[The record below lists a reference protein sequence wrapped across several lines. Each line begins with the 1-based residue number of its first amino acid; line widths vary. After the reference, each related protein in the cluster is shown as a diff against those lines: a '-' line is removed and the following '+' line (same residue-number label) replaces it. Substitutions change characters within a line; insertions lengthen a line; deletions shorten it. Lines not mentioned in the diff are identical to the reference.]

1 MTRMSFERGLSAEG
15 MDLGVGMPSAVIGL
29 FPVMVPLFSVSSIGL
44 TQSYHLPP
52 IGAGG
57 DRVLM
62 STHDDQIQ
70 ISAVLP
76 GQMRFIWKE
85 SLELLSEVA
94 LGVNPFQLI
103 PGNTVT
109 AGLQLWTTMTLRSD
123 IYIKSLSFTASA
135 QKRKVLDVSMTLV
148 HLPRP
153 GLAGQLLS
161 AGLDIANAAVS
172 TGIDPLTG

>member
-1 MTRMSFERGLSAEG
+1 MTRTSFERGIGAESHIKEI
-15 MDLGVGMPSAVIGL
+15 GVPSAVIGL
-29 FPVMVPLFSVSSIGL
+29 VPIVVPLFSVSTIGL

-76 GQMRFIWKE
+76 GKLRFVWKE
-85 SLELLSEVA
+85 ALELLSEVA
-94 LGVNPFQLI
+94 LGVNPLQMI
-103 PGNTVT
+103 PGNNVT

-123 IYIKSLSFTASA
+123 IYIQNLSFTASA
-135 QKRKVLDVSMTLV
+135 QKRKALDVSMTLV

-161 AGLDIANAAVS
+161 LGMDLGNMGVS
-172 TGIDPLTG
+172 TGIDHLTG

>member
-1 MTRMSFERGLSAEG
+1 MTRTSFERGLSAAG
-15 MDLGVGMPSAVIGL
+15 IDYGIGAPSAVIGL
-29 FPVMVPLFSVSSIGL
+29 FPIMVPLFSVSSIGL
-44 TQSYHLPP
+44 SASYHLPP

-62 STHDDQIQ
+62 STHDDQIT

-76 GQMRFIWKE
+76 GRLRFTWKE
-85 SLELLSEVA
+85 SLERLSEVA
-94 LGVNPFQLI
+94 LGVNPLQAI

-109 AGLQLWTTMTLRSD
+109 AGLQLWTSMTLRSD
-123 IYIKSLSFTASA
+123 IYIQSLSFTASA
-135 QKRKVLDVSMTLV
+135 QKRKVLDVSLTLV

-153 GLAGQLLS
+153 GLAGQLLA

-172 TGIDPLTG
+172 TGIDPLLG

>member
-1 MTRMSFERGLSAEG
+1 MTRTSFERGL
-15 MDLGVGMPSAVIGL
+15 GVETDIKEIGMPSAVIGL
-29 FPVMVPLFSVSSIGL
+29 VPIVVPLFSVSSIGL
-44 TQSYHLPP
+44 TSSYHLPP

-76 GQMRFIWKE
+76 GQLRFVWKE
-85 SLELLSEVA
+85 MLELLSEVA
-94 LGVNPFQLI
+94 LGVNPLQLI
-103 PGNTVT
+103 PGNNVT

-123 IYIKSLSFTASA
+123 IYIQNLSFTASA
-135 QKRKVLDVSMTLV
+135 QKRKALDVSMTLV

-153 GLAGQLLS
+153 GLGGQLLS
-161 AGLDIANAAVS
+161 AGLDVANMAVS

>member
-1 MTRMSFERGLSAEG
+1 
-15 MDLGVGMPSAVIGL
+15 
-29 FPVMVPLFSVSSIGL
+29 
-44 TQSYHLPP
+44 
-52 IGAGG
+52 
-57 DRVLM
+57 M
-62 STHDDQIQ
+62 STHDDQIS

-94 LGVNPFQLI
+94 LGVNPLQMI
-103 PGNTVT
+103 PGNNVT

-123 IYIKSLSFTASA
+123 IYIQNLSFTASA

-172 TGIDPLTG
+172 TGIDPLMG